1 MPKPSGHVHSV
12 RRPTRIFVA
21 LVALL
26 SGCTAIK
33 TTVHLA
39 QAEQGLAEARNYDA
53 QNLAVYEYTMAMRYL
68 EKAREENG
76 ASDFRVAES
85 LARRSAEWSDKAI
98 ISIERGRKGIDTLE
112 DDIGELPTGPQSF
125 EELLPEGDLED
136 ADLDLPDAGDEFESL
151 DDDLE
156 IDD

>member
-1 MPKPSGHVHSV
+1 MPKASGPVHSRTWPV
-12 RRPTRIFVA
+12 VA
-21 LVALL
+21 LVALV

-39 QAEQGLAEARNYDA
+39 QAEQGLVEARNYDA

-76 ASDFRVAES
+76 ASDYRIAEA

-112 DDIGELPTGPQSF
+112 DDIGELPTGPESF
-125 EELLPEGDLED
+125 DDLLPEGDIED

-156 IDD
+156 IEQ